1 MPKIQYGSAV
11 KLGKATLNIIERA
24 NMIINEYSEQ
34 GYDLTLRQMYYQF
47 VARGFI
53 PNKQSEYDRLGNI
66 ISRGRLAGLIDWDV
80 IVDRTR
86 NLRRVSTWDNP
97 FDILNT
103 VAEQF
108 RTDKWQVQPYR
119 VEAWIEKDALIG
131 VIEGICNTWE
141 IPHFSCRGYVSQSE
155 MWAAAQRI
163 WSAYEDNKQPT
174 ILIHLGDHDPSGI
187 DMSRDI
193 LDRLKTFISPSHD
206 RPDEVI
212 KVERIALNMD
222 QVRQYSPPP
231 NPAKLTDSRCENYMK
246 FHGDKSWELD
256 ALDPPM
262 LSSLIEGRILDYL
275 DLDRWNRSVAA
286 DEIEKE
292 TLLRIAT
299 KYEGI
304 KQFLQSKE

>member
-1 MPKIQYGSAV
+1 
-11 KLGKATLNIIERA
+11 
-24 NMIINEYSEQ
+24 
-34 GYDLTLRQMYYQF
+34 
-47 VARGFI
+47 
-53 PNKQSEYDRLGNI
+53 
-66 ISRGRLAGLIDWDV
+66 
-80 IVDRTR
+80 
-86 NLRRVSTWDNP
+86 
-97 FDILNT
+97 
-103 VAEQF
+103 
-108 RTDKWQVQPYR
+108 
-119 VEAWIEKDALIG
+119 
-131 VIEGICNTWE
+131 
-141 IPHFSCRGYVSQSE
+141 
-155 MWAAAQRI
+155 
-163 WSAYEDNKQPT
+163 
-174 ILIHLGDHDPSGI
+174 LGDHDPSGI